1 MEKVLSMATII
12 DVDPQSYF
20 AEKDMDAMVKQMQD
34 TAEATSSSKAEPVK
48 KASKTAKPKAEG
60 KAKEAKTS
68 TKAKKTEDAEE
79 KPKKKSSNS
88 KSAGE

>member
-1 MEKVLSMATII
+1 MKKTLFTLLAIGMMAVANAQTPL
-12 DVDPQSYF
+12 VMNAAGKY
-20 AEKDMDAMVKQMQD
+20 
-34 TAEATSSSKAEPVK
+34 EPVK